1 MLEYLNKFER
11 AIVST
16 LIVLMGLVVVLAT
29 LDLGW
34 NIVRNILTPPFGLLT
49 VDEMLDIFG
58 YFLIVLIGIELLGT
72 MTAYFIEHIVHAE
85 IVVEVAMI
93 AVARKV
99 IILDVKELG
108 SLNVIAIAAIIVAMA
123 AAYLVIKRTRAVA
136 QKLGGADRAD
146 AAR

>member
-1 MLEYLNKFER
+1 MLGYLKKFEQ
-11 AIVST
+11 AIVGT
-16 LIVLMGLVVVLAT
+16 LIVFMAMVVVLAT
-29 LDLGW
+29 VDLGW
-34 NIVRNILTPPFGLLT
+34 SIVRNVATPPFGLLD
-49 VDEMLDIFG
+49 VDEILDIFG

-72 MTAYFIEHIVHAE
+72 MTAYFIEHVVHAE

-108 SLNVIAIAAIIVAMA
+108 GLSVIAIAAILVAMS
-123 AAYLVIKRTRAVA
+123 AAYLVIKRTHAVA
-136 QKLGGADRAD
+136 QKPGDRDRAD